1 MKAFHTANGNT
12 ICQLFNLF
20 KTPYFVFLSSS
31 LLILTVNISPAP
43 SVTAL
48 VLFMS
53 LFYCFSVPLM
63 DTRMIFVKYKF

>member
-1 MKAFHTANGNT
+1 MKVFHTASGNT
-12 ICQLFNLF
+12 IFNLF

-31 LLILTVNISPAP
+31 LLILTINISPAL

-53 LFYCFSVPLM
+53 LSYCFSVPLM
-63 DTRMIFVKYKF
+63 GTRMIFVKYKF